1 MPRGVHCTL
10 VGALGYT
17 GVNPW
22 YKNLLK
28 IQKHHTRPFRRLEIE
43 KLVPMSL
50 DFDSAQL
57 PNPNLTDLHHA
68 WREQLRRFIDVEIMP
83 YADDWDEAGEIPIG
97 LWPKAAE
104 VGLLG
109 LSYPEAYGGTPGDV
123 WLGQITA
130 EELGRVGAGGI
141 NASLMV
147 HNIGLPPIIN
157 WGSQTMKDAIAPP
170 ILRGEAWISLGIT
183 EPGGGSDVAN
193 LQTTAVRDGDDY
205 VVNGSKTYITGGM
218 RANWVSTAVRTGGEG
233 AGGVSMLL
241 IPTDAEG
248 FSRTAL
254 NRKQGWWASDTA
266 TLYFDNVRVPATQ
279 LIGEENQGFRV
290 IMTNFNSER
299 MGMAIHMEAAARV
312 CMEEAVSW
320 ARERKTFGKRLGDH
334 QVIRHKIAMMK
345 QKINATQAYIRVCNE
360 SIERGEPNPA
370 DIALL
375 KVQASE
381 VMEFCAREA
390 MQVLGGLGFMRGSR
404 TERIYREV
412 RVNAIGGG
420 SEEIMRDLASR
431 QYGL

>member
-1 MPRGVHCTL
+1 
-10 VGALGYT
+10 
-17 GVNPW
+17 
-22 YKNLLK
+22 
-28 IQKHHTRPFRRLEIE
+28 
-43 KLVPMSL
+43 MSL
-50 DFDSAQL
+50 DFDSARL
-57 PNPNLTDLHHA
+57 PNPHLTEDHLA
-68 WREQLRRFIDVEIMP
+68 WRAQLRRFVDTEIMP
-83 YADDWDEAGEIPIG
+83 FAEEWDEAGEMPLD

-109 LSYPEAYGGTPGDV
+109 LGYPEEYGGTPGDV
-123 WLGQITA
+123 WFGEIA
-130 EELGRVGAGGI
+130 GEELARVGAGGI

-147 HNIGLPPIIN
+147 HGIGLPPVIN
-157 WGSQTMKDAIAPP
+157 WGSEAMKAEIAPP

-183 EPGGGSDVAN
+183 EPGGGSDVAS
-193 LQTTAVRDGDDY
+193 LKTTAVRDGDHF

-218 RANWVSTAVRTGGEG
+218 RATWVSTAVRTGGEG
-233 AGGVSMLL
+233 PGGVSMLL
-241 IPTDAEG
+241 IPTSAEG
-248 FSRTAL
+248 FSRTEL
-254 NRKQGWWASDTA
+254 ERKQGWWASDTA
-266 TLYFDNVRVPATQ
+266 TLYFDNVRVPVAN
-279 LIGEENQGFRV
+279 LIGEENQGFKV

-299 MGMAIHMEAAARV
+299 MGMAIHMEACARV
-312 CMEEAVSW
+312 CLEEAVNW
-320 ARERKTFGKRLGDH
+320 ARERQTFGKRLGDH

-360 SIERGEPNPA
+360 AIVRGDPNPG

-390 MQVLGGLGFMRGSR
+390 LQILGGLGFMRGNR
-404 TERIYREV
+404 AERIYREV